1 MKVRKITIIGGGN
14 GGFAAAADLTIRGHE
29 ITLYELPDFRNGLAE
44 VIEKGGIE
52 LETLPSNGLKGGFA
66 KIHKI
71 TFDIE
76 EALKASDIVFVIV
89 PSNALETIAKLCA
102 PHVRENQIIT
112 LCPANFGGSIMF
124 RKVLKQNGCDKQVW
138 IAEASCMMYACRKKD
153 ASSVWV
159 RGYKHDLGVA
169 FFPSENS
176 DEAFRQLQEVY
187 PVFTKYDNVLATGLS
202 NPNTLMHTTL
212 MMANLSNID
221 NQEDRL
227 FYRECF
233 SQSVQN
239 ILDVLE
245 AERMQFN
252 CIPGLKVTTL
262 WEMVAKWYNYQGA
275 KGSSLREL
283 ATSAPFYAHS
293 KMPTS
298 INHRYLTEDVPYG
311 LIPIEELMEQLA
323 LPHKATSALVQICCA
338 MCGTDFYKE
347 ARTLEK
353 LGLKGLDSKQMMN
366 YLASGSY

>member
-1 MKVRKITIIGGGN
+1 MKTRKITIIGGGN
-14 GGFAAAADLTIRGHE
+14 GGFAAASDLTIRGHE
-29 ITLYELPDFRNGLAE
+29 ITLYELPDFRNGLAG

-52 LETLPSNGLKGGFA
+52 LEAFPSNGLKGGFA
-66 KIHKI
+66 KIHRI

-102 PHVRENQIIT
+102 PHIRENQIIT

-124 RKVLKQNGCDKQVW
+124 RKVLKQNGCAKHVW

-159 RGYKHDLGVA
+159 RGYKHNLGVA

-176 DEAFRQLQEVY
+176 DEAFSQLQEIY
-187 PVFTKYDNVLATGLS
+187 PIFTKYDNILTTGLS

-233 SQSVQN
+233 TPAVQSIQ
-239 ILDVLE
+239 DALE
-245 AERMQFN
+245 AERIQFN
-252 CIPGLKVTTL
+252 RIPGFKLTTL
-262 WEMVAKWYNYQGA
+262 WEMVAKWYGYQGA
-275 KGSSLREL
+275 KGSSLRDL
-283 ATSAPFYAHS
+283 NTSAPIFAYS

-298 INHRYLTEDVPYG
+298 LNHRYLTEDVPYG
-311 LIPIEELMEQLA
+311 LIPIEELMEQFA
-323 LPHKATSALVQICCA
+323 LPHKITSALIHICCA

-347 ARTLEK
+347 ARRLDD
-353 LGLKGLDSKQMMN
+353 LGLKGLNAKQMMS
-366 YLASGSY
+366 YVACGSY

>member
-1 MKVRKITIIGGGN
+1 MG
-14 GGFAAAADLTIRGHE
+14 
-29 ITLYELPDFRNGLAE
+29 YP
-44 VIEKGGIE
+44 EK
-52 LETLPSNGLKGGFA
+52 
-66 KIHKI
+66 
-71 TFDIE
+71 
-76 EALKASDIVFVIV
+76 
-89 PSNALETIAKLCA
+89 
-102 PHVRENQIIT
+102 
-112 LCPANFGGSIMF
+112 
-124 RKVLKQNGCDKQVW
+124 
-138 IAEASCMMYACRKKD
+138 
-153 ASSVWV
+153 
-159 RGYKHDLGVA
+159 
-169 FFPSENS
+169 
-176 DEAFRQLQEVY
+176 VY

-202 NPNTLMHTTL
+202 NPNTLMHTSL
-212 MMANLSNID
+212 MMANLSNIN